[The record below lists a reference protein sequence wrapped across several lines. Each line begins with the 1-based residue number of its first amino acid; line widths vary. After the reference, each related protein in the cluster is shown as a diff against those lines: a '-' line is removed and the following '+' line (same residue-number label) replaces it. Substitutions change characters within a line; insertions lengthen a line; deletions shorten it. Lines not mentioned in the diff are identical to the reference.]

1 MSYYNEEKYNEMVKR
16 LEEIRNR
23 PTVIL
28 HLWFDP
34 EEKLFGEGFYPKIDE
49 FKNDAFMKSMGNED
63 VFIKFR
69 LNPKLQWIQMD
80 NDNIDGLDHPFS
92 KLILEELNRLSNKK
106 GVCIKNRKKQRIAS
120 NFWNV

>member
-1 MSYYNEEKYNEMVKR
+1 MTIREEQYNEVVKR

-23 PTVIL
+23 PTVVL
-28 HLWFDP
+28 QLWFDP
-34 EEKLFGEGFYPKIDE
+34 EEKLSGEGFYPKIDE

-63 VFIKFR
+63 VYIKFR

-80 NDNIDGLDHPFS
+80 NDNIDGLDYPFS
-92 KLILEELNRLSNKK
+92 KVILEELNRLSNRN

>member
-1 MSYYNEEKYNEMVKR
+1 MTMREQQYNEMVKR
-16 LEEIRNR
+16 LEELRNR

-28 HLWFDP
+28 QLWFDP
-34 EEKLFGEGFYPKIDE
+34 DEKLFGEGFYPKLDE
-49 FKNDAFMKSMGNED
+49 FKNDVFMKSMGNED

-92 KLILEELNRLSNKK
+92 KVILEELNRLSNKK
-106 GVCIKNRKKQRIAS
+106 GICIKNRKKQRIAS

>member
-1 MSYYNEEKYNEMVKR
+1 MTFRQQEYNEMIKR
-16 LEEIRNR
+16 LEELRNR

-28 HLWFDP
+28 QLWFDP
-34 EEKLFGEGFYPKIDE
+34 DEKLFGEGFYPKLDE
-49 FKNDAFMKSMGNED
+49 FKNDAIMKSMGNQD
-63 VFIKFR
+63 VYIKFR